1 MDEDSRLLPV
11 LEHLS
16 ISFLAG
22 ISGSDFVTTSNPDGS
37 ELTAGM
43 IDALAKQHFP
53 PCMKNLWILLRKDKH
68 LKYGGRQQLNL
79 FLKVCLDRIFF
90 FFFQGKGI
98 ALTRSFA

>member
-22 ISGSDFVTTSNPDGS
+22 ISGSDFVSTSLNPDGG
-37 ELTAGM
+37 ELTASM
-43 IDALAKQHFP
+43 IDDLAKQHFP

-79 FLKVCLDRIFF
+79 FLKVCGTYERSIFSLAHLP
-90 FFFQGKGI
+90 KI
-98 ALTRSFA
+98 